1 MDFAGKRV
9 LVTGGTRGIG
19 RAAVEGFLAA
29 GARVALNGK
38 TRASTD
44 AAVAELG
51 AGERVVAAPGDIG
64 AVEDCRKV
72 VDAALDGLGGLD
84 VLVNNAGAGKVAS
97 VEKTEEELWDRL
109 LGINLKGAF
118 FCTKFALPALRASKG
133 NVVNVASIFGLRG
146 NGRGS
151 AAYSASKGGL
161 INLTR
166 ELALEL
172 GPDVRVNCLCPG
184 AVDTDMLQTIG
195 RYVGLGDVEAGY
207 SVMAQATPLKR
218 VAKPAEMANV
228 ILFLA
233 SDLASFVTGSIYMA
247 DGGSHVGIP
256 EGGRS
261 GG

>member
-1 MDFAGKRV
+1 MSFEGKRV

-19 RAAVEGFLAA
+19 RAAVEAFLAA
-29 GARVALNGK
+29 GARVAVNGK
-38 TRASTD
+38 SQSSTD
-44 AAVAELG
+44 EAIAELG
-51 AGERVVAAPGDIG
+51 AGDRAIAAPGDIG
-64 AVEDCRKV
+64 AVEGCRKV
-72 VDAALDGLGGLD
+72 VAAAVDGLGGLD

-109 LGINLKGAF
+109 LNINLKGAF

-133 NVVNVASIFGLRG
+133 NVVNVASIFGIRG

-166 ELALEL
+166 ELAVEL

-207 SVMAQATPLKR
+207 NVMARATPLKR
-218 VAKPAEMANV
+218 VAQPSEIANV

-233 SDLASFVTGSIYMA
+233 SDLASFVTGSVYLA
-247 DGGSHVGIP
+247 DGGSHAGIP

-261 GG
+261 DG